1 MGHLLY
7 LIFRCDRRC
16 DGKFGKFAE
25 TKHTP
30 DFRNY
35 ACWPQFLEGQTFA
48 LAWPGLSCIGLGS
61 SGSSILDKWTVPE
74 TWGPTRCPSLQDF
87 SRHGS
92 VASDRRSL
100 PDYCYCWIGARPAIA
115 IRNQG
120 SCPRR
125 RDSKY
130 DALKRGDEKRL
141 SKLGPSPA
149 RFDDD

>member
-1 MGHLLY
+1 MCHLLY
-7 LIFRCDRRC
+7 LIFRCNRGC
-16 DGKFGKFAE
+16 DEKFGKFMG

-35 ACWPQFLEGQTFA
+35 ACWPQLLEGQTFA

-61 SGSSILDKWTVPE
+61 SGSSSILDKWTVPE
-74 TWGPTRCPSLQDF
+74 TWGPTRCPSLQDL

-100 PDYCYCWIGARPAIA
+100 PDYTTRSEPGQPLPSGIKARV
-115 IRNQG
+115 
-120 SCPRR
+120 
-125 RDSKY
+125 RDAGTASTT
-130 DALKRGDEKRL
+130 LLRGDENRL
-141 SKLGPSPA
+141 SELSPIPA